1 MTEKEALI
9 ALNMMPGIG
18 SVTVLRM
25 RERFGSAA
33 AVFELGE
40 RELSAVQGVGSE
52 RAARIVAE
60 RGGIAYA
67 AEMERALRSSVKLVT
82 LEDEDYPEI
91 LKRISDPPLALYV
104 AGDTRILNKTGCA
117 VIGTRHATLYGRE
130 TARRFGYQL
139 AAAGYCVISGFARG
153 IDTEAHA
160 GAVQAG
166 GLTVAVLGSAL
177 DKMYPQE
184 NRTFAREIIA
194 KGGAIMTEYPFGREA
209 DRQTFPQRNRIV
221 SGMSRGVLVVE
232 SPLRSGTLI
241 TVAQALEQ
249 GRSVMAVPGRVD
261 SKASMG
267 SNRLI
272 REGARLVSCIEDVL
286 EELQDLFAGEREVKS
301 RADHGARETAAG
313 AEREAAAG
321 RTERERSAQSPESV
335 LTSDERR
342 VCAALS
348 DEGSYAD
355 SIVRESGLETGKV
368 NAVLVS
374 LQIKRVIKVFPGGL
388 FKRLK

>member
-18 SVTVLRM
+18 SVTVLRIM
-25 RERFGSAA
+25 ERFGSAGA
-33 AVFELGE
+33 LFELGE
-40 RELSAVQGVGSE
+40 RDLARIQGVGSE
-52 RAARIVAE
+52 RAARIAAE
-60 RGGIAYA
+60 RGGIAYQ
-67 AEMERALRSSVKLVT
+67 AEMERAAGSSVKLVT
-82 LEDEDYPEI
+82 LADEDYPEM

-104 AGDTRILNKTGCA
+104 AGDTRILNKAGCA
-117 VIGTRHATLYGRE
+117 VIGTRHASLYGRE

-153 IDTEAHA
+153 IDTEAHS

-184 NRTFAREIIA
+184 NRKFARELIE
-194 KGGAIMTEYPFGREA
+194 KGGAIITEYPFGREA

-221 SGMSRGVLVVE
+221 SGMSRGVLVIE

-249 GRSVMAVPGRVD
+249 GRSVMAVPGRID
-261 SKASMG
+261 SQASAG

-272 REGARLVSCIEDVL
+272 REGARLVASVEDVL
-286 EELQDLFAGEREVKS
+286 EELQDLFAGVRREKGSADSAQQDGEVRPAARSERE
-301 RADHGARETAAG
+301 G
-313 AEREAAAG
+313 
-321 RTERERSAQSPESV
+321 SAQRPESL
-335 LTSDERR
+335 LTSDERK
-342 VCAALS
+342 VFAAVA

-368 NAVLVS
+368 NSLLVS
-374 LQIKRVIKVFPGGL
+374 LQIKRAIKVFPGGL
-388 FKRLK
+388 FKRLN